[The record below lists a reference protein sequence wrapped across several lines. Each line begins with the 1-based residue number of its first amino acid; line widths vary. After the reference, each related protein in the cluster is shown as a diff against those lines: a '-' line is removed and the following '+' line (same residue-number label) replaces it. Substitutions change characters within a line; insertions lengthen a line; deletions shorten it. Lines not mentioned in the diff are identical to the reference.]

1 MGYRE
6 NTSSLHLDKP
16 GLKFKN
22 VIKQLSNLGRIA
34 VPVRIVAYSPCEAA
48 ADHRLLGRGVG
59 RN

>member
-6 NTSSLHLDKP
+6 KTSFLHLDKP

-34 VPVRIVAYSPCEAA
+34 VPVRIVAYSSCEAA
-48 ADHRLLGRGVG
+48 AGSQAAGQG
-59 RN
+59 C